1 MTASKLAQI
10 IALKEGKKSQARIG
24 DIREIIKI
32 IQTLLKEEI
41 KAYPET
47 NSTEILNVLFL
58 KAAKQMEK
66 DIIKK
71 LKIMAAEGIKQGKK
85 DAT

>member
-32 IQTLLKEEI
+32 IQTLLKEEVLAFDENQNTESLAALNI
-41 KAYPET
+41 LLSKA
-47 NSTEILNVLFL
+47 N
-58 KAAKQMEK
+58 KAL
-66 DIIKK
+66 DKK
-71 LKIMAAEGIKQGKK
+71 EGKK
-85 DAT
+85 NVK